1 MFNNVLIGLSGQ
13 ATEWYSTLFSSVSA
27 PQLSIPSFPAK
38 KILAHRH
45 SSQFCKQ
52 VVSTAPYCGPM
63 ARTLC
68 SSYSGGLGSVPFDG
82 SYGATFINH
91 NATAFEAATVLQ
103 SEVVNP
109 IYPAVFLWICAFGA
123 MLLWFSVWPS
133 TQLGPTLDGWG
144 PFVFGV
150 DLSEQCK
157 GMPGPGLGASL
168 DYENAHVRTR
178 PSSSLLPQT
187 GTFIAEIV

>member
-1 MFNNVLIGLSGQ
+1 MDLCFWCHAI
-13 ATEWYSTLFSSVSA
+13 
-27 PQLSIPSFPAK
+27 
-38 KILAHRH
+38 
-45 SSQFCKQ
+45 
-52 VVSTAPYCGPM
+52 VV
-63 ARTLC
+63 
-68 SSYSGGLGSVPFDG
+68 
-82 SYGATFINH
+82 
-91 NATAFEAATVLQ
+91 
-103 SEVVNP
+103 
-109 IYPAVFLWICAFGA
+109 
-123 MLLWFSVWPS
+123 SVWPS